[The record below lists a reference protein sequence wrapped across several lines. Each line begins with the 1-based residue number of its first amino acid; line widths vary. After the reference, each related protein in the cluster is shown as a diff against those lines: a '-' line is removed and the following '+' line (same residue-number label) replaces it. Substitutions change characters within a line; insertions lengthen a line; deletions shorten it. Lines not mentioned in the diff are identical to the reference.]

1 MLNLD
6 VTPSTMTLNELREW
20 LKECRNEISDAYDQD
35 NIARANKLSDIYDAV
50 KAFEETAANESFKD
64 FVRFNMLSESI
75 TEEGNNTYLIEVD
88 EMIEHIKKNV
98 KGAEV
103 NIDMTANFDTDNN
116 LIEISPLTID
126 ISFNLEFLDEP
137 QHIVLTYTPVT
148 EITSLDIDSIPP
160 KDYKATSTDEGVM
173 IAFKS
178 ISNLAD
184 ELGETEF
191 TETIEWPFEMSFKS
205 ATVEKKFNKNATLG
219 AKIVA
224 LLGKDHLIDKVQ
236 GYQSEHSSGSNRKT
250 REKKEEEK
258 TREVVR
264 ARAGRT
270 RSEILKDVL
279 SSIPGITSMQEFDVP
294 GEGRFFKRIRL
305 TFNGGYFDVFN
316 GGIDFL
322 VKDNSE
328 GFGNQREFHATT
340 NLDLTRNEMA
350 RYIKK
355 RIEQV
360 KQKGNQQPTTRPGL
374 LRNPRASTIGNEVK
388 AKYREFVEKAN
399 STLNGS
405 DVYPTSELEKMYNYL
420 LDNERELDDPEMIKI
435 NELAEK
441 LDIF

>member
-6 VTPSTMTLNELREW
+6 VTPSTMTLDELRNW
-20 LKECRNEISDAYDQD
+20 LKECSNEIAEAYDND
-35 NIARANKLSDIYDAV
+35 DIEKASKLSTIYDAV
-50 KAFEETAANESFKD
+50 KSFEATAANESFKD
-64 FVRFNMLSESI
+64 FVRYNMLSESV
-75 TEEGNNTYLIEVD
+75 TEEGENTYLIEVD
-88 EMIEHIKKNV
+88 EMIEHIKKNI
-98 KGAEV
+98 KGATV
-103 NIDMTANFDTDNN
+103 DIDMTASFDTENN
-116 LIEISPLTID
+116 LIDISPLTID
-126 ISFNLEFLDEP
+126 ISFDLEFLDEP
-137 QHIVLTYTPVT
+137 QHITLTYTPVT
-148 EITSLDIDSIPP
+148 EITSLDIDSIPA
-160 KDYKATSTDEGVM
+160 KDYKVMSSDEGVM

-205 ATVEKKFNKNATLG
+205 ATVEKKFNKNKTLG

-224 LLGKDHLIDKVQ
+224 LLGNEHLIDKVQ

-258 TREVVR
+258 TREIVR
-264 ARAGRT
+264 SRAGKT

-279 SSIPGITSMQEFDVP
+279 SSIPGITSLQEYDVP

-328 GFGNQREFHATT
+328 GFGNQREFHART
-340 NLDLTRNEMA
+340 NLDQTRNEMA
-350 RYIKK
+350 RYIRK
-355 RIEQV
+355 RIEQI
-360 KQKGNQQPTTRPGL
+360 KQKATTKPNKKPGL
-374 LRNPRASTIGNEVK
+374 LRMPKVSTIGNEVK

-399 STLNGS
+399 STINGS
-405 DVYPTSELEKMYNYL
+405 DVYPTNELETMYNYL
-420 LDNERELDDPEMIKI
+420 LDNERELDDAEMIKI
-435 NELAEK
+435 NDLAEK